1 MPGTILTRWTD
12 AFGRE
17 RTISARTGAA
27 LRGAMEGDPRARR
40 EPEPVV
46 VRHRGDP
53 LPPLRELVLEDGT
66 QLGRLA
72 QLPSD
77 LPYGYHRL
85 RSNRHEQLL
94 LVAPRRCPLP
104 AGYRE
109 WAWAVQLYAARS
121 KGSWGI
127 GDLGDLGTL
136 AAWSLEVG
144 SGALI
149 ASPMGAPNPGP
160 APEASP
166 YFPGTRRFR
175 DPLLLRIEV
184 IPGADAVAAAIAP
197 LAAEARRL
205 NRARGIDRGAGLALK
220 RAALEAIWVSDGALA
235 GHAGD
240 RFRRYAA
247 EGADA
252 LRGWATFAAL
262 SEEHGTDWRSWPEPY
277 RH

>member
-17 RTISARTGAA
+17 RTISARTRAA

-53 LPPLRELVLEDGT
+53 MPPLRELVLEDGT

-85 RSNRHEQLL
+85 RSDRHEQLL
-94 LVAPRRCPLP
+94 LVAPRRCALP
-104 AGYRE
+104 ARYRE
-109 WAWAVQLYAARS
+109 WGWAVQLYAARS
-121 KGSWGI
+121 KVSWGI

-136 AAWSLEVG
+136 AAWSREIG

-149 ASPMGAPNPGP
+149 VSPMGAPNPG
-160 APEASP
+160 
-166 YFPGTRRFR
+166 RRR
-175 DPLLLRIEV
+175 
-184 IPGADAVAAAIAP
+184 
-197 LAAEARRL
+197 ARRCRVGRPSPRSARSTGPIGGPGPSRTEIRPRPRSGATRTPTL
-205 NRARGIDRGAGLALK
+205 SGSRSTAGCSGSRTSSSPLPPLGARGSSLTCR
-220 RAALEAIWVSDGALA
+220 
-235 GHAGD
+235 
-240 RFRRYAA
+240 
-247 EGADA
+247 
-252 LRGWATFAAL
+252 
-262 SEEHGTDWRSWPEPY
+262 
-277 RH
+277 